1 MIIVNGTIEAK
12 HKDGGGIDPTTGFP
26 ITATSE
32 WCDPI
37 PCQYVPITENRQAR
51 DAGEPMTRQHFA
63 IFLEDYQ
70 RCTICANEQ
79 IRLRNECGCII
90 GEFSVISVTPLLAVD
105 ETRIDV

>member
-1 MIIVNGTIEAK
+1 MIIVNGTIEYKA
-12 HKDGGGIDPTTGFP
+12 KDGGGIGPTTGYP

-37 PCQYVPITENRQAR
+37 PCQYVPTEDRQAR
-51 DAGEPMTRQHFA
+51 SAGEAMTRRHFA

-79 IRLRNECGCII
+79 IRLRNECGCVI

>member
-1 MIIVNGTIEAK
+1 MIIVNGTIEVK
-12 HKDGGGIDPTTGFP
+12 HKDGGGIDPTTGYP

-37 PCQYVPITENRQAR
+37 PCQYVPTEDRQAR
-51 DAGEPMTRQHFA
+51 SAGEAMTRRHFA

-79 IRLRNECGCII
+79 IRLRDCCGNII
-90 GEFSVISVTPLLAVD
+90 DEFSVLSVTPLRAVD
-105 ETRIDV
+105 QTRIDV